1 MRRDLS
7 TDVYVPP
14 PDEPGLG
21 ALEAALDLTVA
32 ALPIE
37 TRLRDLVRAGR
48 IDRAPSHELD
58 DAALA
63 VGLITRAEYDQLNEA
78 RDARMSVIAVD
89 DFDAQ
94 EYLGLR

>member
-1 MRRDLS
+1 MRRDLT

-14 PDEPGLG
+14 ADGPGLG
-21 ALEAALDLTVA
+21 ALEAALELTVG

-63 VGLITRAEYDQLNEA
+63 ADLITHTEYEQLNEA

-89 DFDAQ
+89 EFDAD
-94 EYLGLR
+94 EYRQLR